1 MSASSSGF
9 FSSIRVRLLAGF
21 LLIGLAPLGLVLWVA
36 EDAISESVRRS
47 SLERLSST
55 VRSRVEALE
64 ALADARLR
72 ALDGIARAPGFV
84 LAVRRGL
91 DAANAASGP
100 VRDVL
105 IKATGESHDFLRTF
119 AEAQGFADL
128 LLISNEGLVLA
139 SLERD
144 EIVGSDLNSSLLAN
158 SQLSKSFEEVS
169 LLLQPEISAT
179 DPRDSGTGA
188 IWALGPILA
197 EGRRIG
203 VVVAEIAPRDFHR
216 VLTERAG
223 LGETGE
229 IIAAAPTGANRFLA
243 VSPLREDPGA
253 AFRME
258 FDSTTSLGERLTAAA
273 GGGEGLGDATGLDG
287 APVLSSWGFSPSF
300 GWAIVGEQDRREA
313 FEPLMRLR
321 QSALATV
328 IGAIAIV
335 VGLALGMSRRISAP
349 LHDAVGAM
357 RGIASGDLTK
367 AVAVRGR
374 GETREL
380 LEAVAETTNDLGS
393 LVGQLKSASSRTLSA
408 SDSVRQVANE
418 QDTVAR
424 DFSSST
430 AQIAAATTEM
440 RATATELTTTVGE
453 LTRTAGSAAHSAS
466 EGRVALSSLAN
477 SMERLEAGIR
487 ALSERFTAV
496 SMKAAQIDAVV
507 AAITKVANQTNLLA
521 VNASIEAEKAGA
533 AGLGFQIVANEI
545 DRLATQTAASALE
558 IESTIASMQ
567 EAVGE
572 GMRELSHFGRTVE
585 SGCGTSRGATKQLS
599 QIIKQVEE
607 LQANFEQLAV
617 AIRAQCEGIG
627 QVNDAMNVLVDGA
640 RRTSA
645 GAVASL
651 RSSDLLEEAAR
662 DLNAEVSRFRTA
674 DAGQV
679 HSAT

>member
-1 MSASSSGF
+1 VSDSGSGF
-9 FSSIRVRLLAGF
+9 LSSIRVRLLASF

-36 EDAISESVRRS
+36 EDAISDSVRRS

-55 VRSRVEALE
+55 VRARVEALE

-84 LAVRRGL
+84 LAFRRGL
-91 DAANAASGP
+91 DAAEAANGP
-100 VRDVL
+100 IRDVL
-105 IKATGESHDFLRTF
+105 VEAMGDSHEFLRTF

-128 LLISNEGLVLA
+128 LLLSNEGLVLA
-139 SLERD
+139 ALDRD
-144 EIVGSDLNSSLLAN
+144 EIVGSDLSSSFLAG
-158 SQLSKSFEEVS
+158 SALSKSFEEVS
-169 LLLQPEISAT
+169 ALLAPEISAT
-179 DPRDSGTGA
+179 DSRDAGTGG
-188 IWALGPILA
+188 IWAVGPIFA
-197 EGRRIG
+197 DGKRIG
-203 VVVAEIAPRDFHR
+203 IVAAQLAPREFQR
-216 VLTERAG
+216 LLTERTG
-223 LGETGE
+223 LGQTGE
-229 IIAAAPTGANRFLA
+229 IIAAAPVRGEAFLA
-243 VSPLREDPGA
+243 VAPLREDASA
-253 AFRME
+253 AFRSE
-258 FDSTTSLGERLTAAA
+258 FDPTTSLGERLTAAVQGA
-273 GGGEGLGDATGLDG
+273 EGLGDAVGLDG
-287 APVLSSWGFSPSF
+287 EKVLSSWGFSPSF

-328 IGAIAIV
+328 FGAVAIV
-335 VGLALGMSRRISAP
+335 VGLALGMSRRLSAP
-349 LHDAVGAM
+349 LHDAVDAM
-357 RGIASGDLTK
+357 RRIATGDLTK
-367 AVAVRGR
+367 QVDVRGR

-380 LEAVAETTNDLGS
+380 LEAVAETTSDLGS
-393 LVGQLKSASSRTLSA
+393 LVGHLKSASSRTLSA
-408 SDSVRQVANE
+408 SDSVRAVANE

-572 GMRELSHFGRTVE
+572 GMRELTHFGRTVE
-585 SGCGTSRGATKQLS
+585 SGCGTSRGATEQLS

-651 RSSDLLEEAAR
+651 RSSDLLEGAAR
-662 DLNAEVSRFRTA
+662 DLDAEVSRFRTS